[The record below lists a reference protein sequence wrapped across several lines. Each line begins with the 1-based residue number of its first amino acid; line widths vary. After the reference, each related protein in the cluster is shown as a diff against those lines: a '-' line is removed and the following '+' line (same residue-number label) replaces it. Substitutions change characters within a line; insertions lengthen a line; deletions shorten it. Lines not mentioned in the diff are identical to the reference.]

1 MFFNG
6 LSFSYTYVHIQ
17 FIFKKFSFSQGSTV
31 LCNIKSKC
39 PFLEMEKSWKWIK
52 TSNVMEMAWK
62 FWSRNCCFCAWC
74 TCDDDFVLLLM
85 KNITY
90 VLLCVFQCFYRR
102 SVGLNDLMETH
113 STPLY
118 HLFYLSFSADSWC
131 PDCGRGSETGQA
143 QRTMGHKSRLSGL
156 CGSGHVLVP
165 GCTRQQSSHGVQV
178 PLVPS
183 GSGRPAAG
191 PAGAVGRPCGP
202 VTRSA
207 GPTPPD
213 GHGVRLRSGLPSLQ
227 SDGDG
232 VAVVW
237 SLSDTHLHRDLQLG
251 LRPLDCKHR
260 RCMFT
265 RWLRMHNLIFVG
277 LNTYCASVFQIR
289 CTM

>member
-1 MFFNG
+1 MQHKIEMSHPGNRK
-6 LSFSYTYVHIQ
+6 I
-17 FIFKKFSFSQGSTV
+17 
-31 LCNIKSKC
+31 
-39 PFLEMEKSWKWIK
+39 LEKIK

-62 FWSRNCCFCAWC
+62 VWSRNAVFVHGVHVMMILCCYSWRTSHMCC
-74 TCDDDFVLLLM
+74 
-85 KNITY
+85 
-90 VLLCVFQCFYRR
+90 CVYFSVFYRR
-102 SVGLNDLMETH
+102 SVGLNVLMETH

-265 RWLRMHNLIFVG
+265 RWLRMHNPIFVG